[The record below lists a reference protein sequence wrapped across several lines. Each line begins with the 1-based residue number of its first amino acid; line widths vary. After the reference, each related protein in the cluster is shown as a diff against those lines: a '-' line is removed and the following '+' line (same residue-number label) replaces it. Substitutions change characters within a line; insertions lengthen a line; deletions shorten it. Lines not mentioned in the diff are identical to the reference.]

1 MKTLTC
7 DDSSIVTFDLTT
19 FLLMVKTND
28 TKRFV
33 CISHS
38 YVLKLG
44 LGCVSKFELKFIHV
58 KHSVSVCSFVQY
70 RYPTKGRYKTIAAT
84 GILVETFS
92 KYTNPKCQKISKAG

>member
-1 MKTLTC
+1 MKTITC
-7 DDSSIVTFDLTT
+7 DDSGLVTFDLTT

-44 LGCVSKFELKFIHV
+44 LGCVSKFELKFKHV
-58 KHSVSVCSFVQY
+58 RHFVSVCSFVQY
-70 RYPTKGRYKTIAAT
+70 LYPTIGRYKTKAAA
-84 GILVETFS
+84 GSLVETFS
-92 KYTNPKCQKISKAG
+92 IYTSPKCQK